1 LPRTLPTFDS
11 HPRFIFLQM
20 SFPRLKVGLYAFLVA
35 AVFVLASYRLLRRSD
50 SVAPSKDQVL
60 IGIMLRGLT
69 EAHYQPEKVDDA
81 FSKRVFDLY
90 LKHLDY
96 RKQFLLA
103 TDVDQLR
110 RYQSEIDDEVK
121 RGSHE
126 FLDLSTKLMADRT
139 KEMQGLYREILAKPF
154 DFTVDETF
162 QSDFEK
168 AAFPADKAAQREM
181 WRKLLKFE
189 TLSRMSEMME
199 AQEKAKQAKPSGATA
214 APSAADAAAPTAAEP
229 IRTPAEMEAEARK
242 RVLKY
247 YDEQFAELSEID
259 ANDRLATYANTIA
272 NTYDPHTEYF
282 APKAKEDFDYEMTG
296 RFEGIG
302 ATLREKEG
310 LIYVDEI
317 IPGSAS
323 ARQGDLKKG
332 DAIIRVAQAQAE
344 PVSIEGWHTTK
355 AVTLIRGKKGSEVR
369 LTVKKPD
376 GSTKVIPIVRDVVVV
391 DEKYAQSS
399 VITDKG
405 QKIGYLRLPGFYAD
419 FNDNGGR
426 SSSDDVKKELAK
438 LNAEGVKGVILDL
451 RFNGG
456 GSLSDAVSMAG
467 LFMESG
473 PMVQVRDGQ
482 GRTQVL
488 TDNDPRVQYSGP
500 LVVLVNKYS
509 ASASE
514 ILAAAVQD
522 YHRGVIMGS
531 TSTYGK
537 GTVQRIFDLDEALPT
552 ELNNVKPIGSLKLT
566 TQKFYRVNGGSTQFK
581 GVVSDIVVPDLYSY
595 LDQGEKES
603 DYPLKWDEIQPARYR
618 PWNGA
623 PAIDKLRAN
632 SKARVAANPS
642 FKVMD
647 EMVKSMRKR
656 KDETTVSLKLSAY
669 RTEQQQA
676 QAISD
681 RYEAAQKTTTALAF
695 SPLAA
700 DVRALGGD
708 TVKINRASRITKT
721 LKKDITIG
729 EAVSVIQDELK

>member
-1 LPRTLPTFDS
+1 
-11 HPRFIFLQM
+11 M

-35 AVFVLASYRLLRRSD
+35 AVFVLASYRLFRRAD
-50 SVAPSKDQVL
+50 SAVPTKDQVL
-60 IGIMLRGLT
+60 IGTMLQGLT
-69 EAHYQPEKVDDA
+69 QGHYQPEKIDDN
-81 FSKRVFDLY
+81 FSKRVFELY
-90 LKHLDY
+90 IKHLDP
-96 RKQFLLA
+96 RKQFLLS
-103 TDVDQLR
+103 TDVEQLR
-110 RYQSEIDDEVK
+110 RYQTQIDDEVK
-121 RGSHE
+121 SGTHQ
-126 FLDLSTKLMADRT
+126 FLDLSAKLMAQRT
-139 KEMQGLYREILAKPF
+139 DETQALYREILAKPF
-154 DFTVDETF
+154 DFTVEESLQT
-162 QSDFEK
+162 DFEK
-168 AAFPADKAAQREM
+168 AAFPTDKAAQREL
-181 WRKLLKFE
+181 WRKLLKYE
-189 TLSRMSEMME
+189 TLSRVAEMME
-199 AQEKAKQAKPSGATA
+199 AQEKARKAKPSAATA
-214 APSAADAAAPTAAEP
+214 APGAANAAAPTAAEP
-229 IRTPAEMEAEARK
+229 IRTPTQIETEARK
-242 RVLKY
+242 RVLKS
-247 YDEQFAELSEID
+247 YDEQFADDKENDATERLS
-259 ANDRLATYANTIA
+259 TYANTIA

-310 LIYVDEI
+310 LIYVDDI
-317 IPGSAS
+317 MPGSAS

-332 DAIIRVAQAQAE
+332 DALLRVAQGAAE
-344 PVSIEGWHTTK
+344 PVSIEGWHTAK

-376 GSTKVIPIVRDVVVV
+376 GSTKIIPIIRDVVVV
-391 DEKYAQSS
+391 EDKYAQSS

-438 LNAEGVKGVILDL
+438 LNAEGVKGVVMDL

-456 GSLSDAVSMAG
+456 GSLTDAVSMAG

-500 LVVLVNKYS
+500 LVILVNKYS

-514 ILAAAVQD
+514 ILAAAIQD
-522 YHRGVIMGS
+522 YRRGVIMGS

-537 GTVQRIFDLDEALPT
+537 GTVQRIFDLDEALPA
-552 ELNNVKPIGSLKLT
+552 ELNSVKPIGSLKLT

-618 PWNGA
+618 AWDAA
-623 PAIDKLRAN
+623 PNLEKLRAN
-632 SKARVAANPS
+632 SKTRVATNSS

-656 KDETTVSLKLSAY
+656 KDESIVSLKLSAF
-669 RTEQQQA
+669 RAEQQESKL
-676 QAISD
+676 ISD

-695 SPLAA
+695 SPLTA

-708 TVKINRASRITKT
+708 TVKVNRAARFTKG

-729 EAVSVIQDELK
+729 EAVAVIQDEIK

>member
-1 LPRTLPTFDS
+1 
-11 HPRFIFLQM
+11 M

-35 AVFVLASYRLLRRSD
+35 AVFVLASYRLFRRAD
-50 SVAPSKDQVL
+50 SAVPTKDQVL
-60 IGIMLRGLT
+60 IGTMLRGLT
-69 EAHYQPEKVDDA
+69 QGHYQPEKIDDN
-81 FSKRVFDLY
+81 FSKRVFELY
-90 LKHLDY
+90 IKHLDP
-96 RKQFLLA
+96 RKQFLLS
-103 TDVDQLR
+103 TDVEQLR
-110 RYQSEIDDEVK
+110 RYQTQIDDEVK
-121 RGSHE
+121 NGTHQ
-126 FLDLSTKLMADRT
+126 FLDLSAKLMAQRT
-139 KEMQGLYREILAKPF
+139 DETQALYREILAKPF
-154 DFTVDETF
+154 DFTVEESLQT
-162 QSDFEK
+162 DFEK
-168 AAFPADKAAQREM
+168 AAFPTDKAAQREL
-181 WRKLLKFE
+181 WRKLLKYE
-189 TLSRMSEMME
+189 TLSRVAEMME
-199 AQEKAKQAKPSGATA
+199 AQEKARKAKPSAATA
-214 APSAADAAAPTAAEP
+214 APGAANAAAPTAAEP
-229 IRTPAEMEAEARK
+229 IRTPTQMETEARK
-242 RVLKY
+242 RVLKS
-247 YDEQFAELSEID
+247 YDEQFADDKENDATERLS
-259 ANDRLATYANTIA
+259 TYANTIA

-310 LIYVDEI
+310 LIYVDDI
-317 IPGSAS
+317 MPGSAS

-332 DAIIRVAQAQAE
+332 DALLRVAQGAAE
-344 PVSIEGWHTTK
+344 PVSIEGWHTAK

-376 GSTKVIPIVRDVVVV
+376 GSTKIIPIIRDVVVV
-391 DEKYAQSS
+391 EDKYAQSS

-438 LNAEGVKGVILDL
+438 LNAEGVKGVVMDL

-456 GSLSDAVSMAG
+456 GSLTDAVSMAG

-500 LVVLVNKYS
+500 LVILVNKYS

-514 ILAAAVQD
+514 ILAAAIQD
-522 YHRGVIMGS
+522 YRRGVIMGS

-537 GTVQRIFDLDEALPT
+537 GTVQRIFDLDEALPA
-552 ELNNVKPIGSLKLT
+552 ELNSVKPIGSLKLT

-618 PWNGA
+618 AWDAA
-623 PAIDKLRAN
+623 PNLEKLRTN
-632 SKARVAANPS
+632 SKTRVATNSS

-656 KDETTVSLKLSAY
+656 KDESIVSLKLSAF
-669 RTEQQQA
+669 RAEQQESKL
-676 QAISD
+676 ISD

-695 SPLAA
+695 SPLTA

-708 TVKINRASRITKT
+708 TVKVNRAARFTKG

-729 EAVSVIQDELK
+729 EAVAVIQDEIK

>member
-1 LPRTLPTFDS
+1 
-11 HPRFIFLQM
+11 M
-20 SFPRLKVGLYAFLVA
+20 SFSRLKVGLYAFLVA
-35 AVFVLASYRLLRRSD
+35 AVFVLASYRLFRRAD
-50 SVAPSKDQVL
+50 SVVPSKDQVL
-60 IGIMLRGLT
+60 IGIMLQGLT
-69 EAHYQPEKVDDA
+69 SAHYQPEKVDDA

-90 LKHLDY
+90 LKHLDF

-103 TDVDQLR
+103 TDVEQLR
-110 RYQSEIDDEVK
+110 RYQTQIDDEVK
-121 RGSHE
+121 NGTHE

-139 KEMQGLYREILAKPF
+139 KEMQVLYRELLAKPF
-154 DFTVDETF
+154 DFTTDETF
-162 QSDFEK
+162 QTDFEK
-168 AAFPADKAAQREM
+168 APFPADKATQHEM
-181 WRKLLKFE
+181 WRKLLKYE
-189 TLSRMSEMME
+189 TLSRVSEMME
-199 AQEKAKQAKPSGATA
+199 AQEKAKVAKPVA
-214 APSAADAAAPTAAEP
+214 AVPAVAHPNAPTVAEP
-229 IRTPAEMEAEARK
+229 VRTPAQMEAEARK

-247 YDEQFAELSEID
+247 YDEQFNDLKDID
-259 ANDRLATYANTIA
+259 ANERLATYANTIA

-302 ATLREKEG
+302 ATLREKDG

-332 DAIIRVAQAQAE
+332 DALLRVAQGAAE
-344 PVSIEGWHTTK
+344 PVSIEGWHSAK

-376 GSTKVIPIVRDVVVV
+376 SSTKIISIIRDVVVV

-438 LNAEGVKGVILDL
+438 LNAEGVKGIVMDL

-456 GSLSDAVSMAG
+456 GSLTDAVSMAG
-467 LFMESG
+467 LFMDSG

-500 LVVLVNKYS
+500 LVLLVNKYS

-514 ILAAAVQD
+514 ILAAAIQD

-537 GTVQRIFDLDEALPT
+537 GTVQRIFDLDEALPA
-552 ELNNVKPIGSLKLT
+552 ELNSVKPIGSLKLT

-595 LDQGEKES
+595 LDEGEKES

-618 PWNGA
+618 PWDAA
-623 PAIDKLRAN
+623 PAVEKLRVN
-632 SKARVAANPS
+632 SKARVATNPS

-656 KDETTVSLKLSAY
+656 KDESVVSLKITTY
-669 RTEQQQA
+669 RTEQQEA
-676 QAISD
+676 KAISD
-681 RYEAAQKTTTALAF
+681 RYEAAQKTATALAF

-700 DVRALGGD
+700 DVRALNGD
-708 TVKINRASRITKT
+708 TVKLNRAARFTKS

-729 EAVSVIQDELK
+729 EAVAVIQDEIK

>member
-1 LPRTLPTFDS
+1 MT
-11 HPRFIFLQM
+11 
-20 SFPRLKVGLYAFLVA
+20 FPRLKVGLYAFLVA
-35 AVFVLASYRLLRRSD
+35 AVFVLASYRLMRRAD
-50 SVAPSKDQVL
+50 SAGPTKDQVL
-60 IGIMLRGLT
+60 IGTMLQGLT
-69 EAHYQPEKVDDA
+69 QAHYQPEKIDDN

-96 RKQFLLA
+96 RKEFLLA
-103 TDVDQLR
+103 TDVEQLR
-110 RYQSEIDDEVK
+110 QYQTKIDDEVK
-121 RGSHE
+121 NGTRE
-126 FLDLSTKLMADRT
+126 FLDLSTKLLAERT
-139 KEMQGLYREILAKPF
+139 REMQGLYRDILAKPF
-154 DFTVDETF
+154 DFTTDESF
-162 QSDFEK
+162 QTDFEK
-168 AAFPADKAAQREM
+168 ATFPADKAAQREL
-181 WRKLLKFE
+181 WRKLLKYE
-189 TLSRMSEMME
+189 TMSRVSEMME
-199 AQEKAKQAKPSGATA
+199 AQEKAKVAKPSAATA
-214 APSAADAAAPTAAEP
+214 APAAANAAAPTTAEP
-229 IRTPAEMEAEARK
+229 VRTPAEMEIEARK

-247 YDEQFAELSEID
+247 YDDQFSEMADVD
-259 ANDRLATYANTIA
+259 ANERLATYANTIA

-302 ATLREKEG
+302 ATLREKDG
-310 LIYVDEI
+310 LIYIEDI
-317 IPGSAS
+317 MPGSAS
-323 ARQGDLKKG
+323 ARQGELKKG
-332 DAIIRVAQAQAE
+332 DAILRVAQAAAE
-344 PVSIEGWHTTK
+344 PVSIEGWHTAK

-376 GSTKVIPIVRDVVVV
+376 GSTKIIPIIRDVVVV

-399 VITDKG
+399 IITDKN

-438 LNAEGVKGVILDL
+438 LNAEGVKGIVMDL

-467 LFMESG
+467 LFMPSG

-488 TDNDPRVQYSGP
+488 TDNDPRVQYGGP
-500 LVVLVNKYS
+500 LVILVNKYS

-514 ILAAAVQD
+514 ILAAAIQD

-537 GTVQRIFDLDEALPT
+537 GTVQRIFDLDEALPS
-552 ELNNVKPIGSLKLT
+552 ELNSVKPIGSLKLT

-595 LDQGEKES
+595 LDEGEKES
-603 DYPLKWDEIQPARYR
+603 DYPLKWDEIQAARYR
-618 PWNGA
+618 PWDTA

-632 SKARVAANPS
+632 SKARIATNSS

-656 KDETTVSLKLSAY
+656 KDETVVSLKLSAY
-669 RTEQQQA
+669 RAEQQEA
-676 QAISD
+676 KAISD
-681 RYEAAQKTTTALAF
+681 RYEAAQKTATALAF

-700 DVRALGGD
+700 DVRAVNGD
-708 TVKINRASRITKT
+708 TVKVNRAARFTRS

-729 EAVSVIQDELK
+729 EAVAVIQDEL

>member
-1 LPRTLPTFDS
+1 
-11 HPRFIFLQM
+11 M

-50 SVAPSKDQVL
+50 SAVPTKDQVL
-60 IGIMLRGLT
+60 IGTMLQGLT
-69 EAHYQPEKVDDA
+69 QAHYQPEKVDDT

-96 RKQFLLA
+96 RKQFLLGS
-103 TDVDQLR
+103 DIEQLR
-110 RYQSEIDDEVK
+110 RYQTRIDDEV
-121 RGSHE
+121 RGGTHE
-126 FLDLSTKLMADRT
+126 FLDLSTQLMAQRT
-139 KEMQGLYREILAKPF
+139 KEMQSLYRELLAKPF

-162 QSDFEK
+162 QTDFEK
-168 AAFPADKAAQREM
+168 APFPADKAAQREL
-181 WRKLLKFE
+181 WRKLLKYE

-199 AQEKAKQAKPSGATA
+199 AQEKAKEAKPNGATA
-214 APSAADAAAPTAAEP
+214 APAAASAEAPTAAEP
-229 IRTPAEMEAEARK
+229 VRTPAQMEAEARK

-247 YDEQFAELSEID
+247 YDEQFQEINEVD
-259 ANDRLATYANTIA
+259 ANERLATYANTIA

-302 ATLREKEG
+302 ATLRDKDG
-310 LIYVDEI
+310 LIYIEEI
-317 IPGSAS
+317 IPGSAA

-332 DAIIRVAQAQAE
+332 DALLRVAQGAAE
-344 PVSIEGWHTTK
+344 PVSIEGWRTAK
-355 AVTLIRGKKGSEVR
+355 ALPLIKGKKGSEVR
-369 LTVKKPD
+369 LTVRKPD
-376 GSTKVIPIVRDVVVV
+376 GSTKIISIIRDVVVV

-419 FNDNGGR
+419 FNDDGGR

-438 LNAEGVKGVILDL
+438 LNAEGVKGVVMDL

-456 GSLSDAVSMAG
+456 GSLGDAVSMAG
-467 LFMESG
+467 LFMDSG

-482 GRTQVL
+482 GRTTVM

-500 LVVLVNKYS
+500 LVILVNKYS

-514 ILAAAVQD
+514 ILAAAIQD

-537 GTVQRIFDLDEALPT
+537 GTVQRIFDLDEALPS
-552 ELNNVKPIGSLKLT
+552 ELNSIKPIGSLKLT

-581 GVVSDIVVPDLYSY
+581 GVLSDIVVPDLYSY

-618 PWNGA
+618 TWDAA
-623 PAIDKLRAN
+623 PKLDQLRTS
-632 SKARVAANPS
+632 SKARIAANPS

-669 RTEQQQA
+669 RAEQQEA
-676 QAISD
+676 KAISD
-681 RYEAAQKTTTALAF
+681 RYEAAQKTATALAF

-700 DVRALGGD
+700 DVRALNGD
-708 TVKINRASRITKT
+708 TVKINRAARFTKS

-729 EAVSVIQDELK
+729 EAVAVIQDEIK

>member
-1 LPRTLPTFDS
+1 
-11 HPRFIFLQM
+11 M

-35 AVFVLASYRLLRRSD
+35 AVFVLASYRLFRRAD
-50 SVAPSKDQVL
+50 SAVPTKDQVL
-60 IGIMLRGLT
+60 IGTMLRGLT
-69 EAHYQPEKVDDA
+69 QGHYQPEKIDDN
-81 FSKRVFDLY
+81 FSKRVFELY
-90 LKHLDY
+90 IKHLDP
-96 RKQFLLA
+96 RKQFLLS
-103 TDVDQLR
+103 TDVEQLR
-110 RYQSEIDDEVK
+110 RYQTQIDDEVK
-121 RGSHE
+121 SGTHQ
-126 FLDLSTKLMADRT
+126 FLDLSAKLMAQRT
-139 KEMQGLYREILAKPF
+139 DETQALYREILTKPF
-154 DFTVDETF
+154 DFTVEESLQT
-162 QSDFEK
+162 DFEK
-168 AAFPADKAAQREM
+168 AAFPTDKAAQREL
-181 WRKLLKFE
+181 WRKLLKYE
-189 TLSRMSEMME
+189 TLSRVAEMME
-199 AQEKAKQAKPSGATA
+199 AQEKARKAKPSAATA
-214 APSAADAAAPTAAEP
+214 APGAANAAAPTAAEP
-229 IRTPAEMEAEARK
+229 IRTPAQMETEARK
-242 RVLKY
+242 RVLKS
-247 YDEQFAELSEID
+247 YDEQFADDKENDATERLS
-259 ANDRLATYANTIA
+259 TYANTIA

-310 LIYVDEI
+310 LIYVDDI
-317 IPGSAS
+317 MPGSAS

-332 DAIIRVAQAQAE
+332 DALLRVAQGAAE
-344 PVSIEGWHTTK
+344 PVSIEGWHTAK

-376 GSTKVIPIVRDVVVV
+376 GSTKIIPIIRDVVVV
-391 DEKYAQSS
+391 EDKYAQSS

-438 LNAEGVKGVILDL
+438 LNAEGVKGVVMDL

-456 GSLSDAVSMAG
+456 GSLTDAVSMAG

-500 LVVLVNKYS
+500 LVILVNKYS

-514 ILAAAVQD
+514 ILAAAIQD
-522 YHRGVIMGS
+522 YRRGVIMGS

-537 GTVQRIFDLDEALPT
+537 GTVQRIFDLDEALPA
-552 ELNNVKPIGSLKLT
+552 ELNSVKPIGSLKLT

-618 PWNGA
+618 AWDAA
-623 PAIDKLRAN
+623 PNLEKLRAN
-632 SKARVAANPS
+632 SKTRVATNSS

-656 KDETTVSLKLSAY
+656 KDESIVSLKLSAF
-669 RTEQQQA
+669 RAEQQESKL
-676 QAISD
+676 ISD

-695 SPLAA
+695 SPLTA

-708 TVKINRASRITKT
+708 TVKVNRAARFTKG

-729 EAVSVIQDELK
+729 EAVAVIQDEIK

>member
-1 LPRTLPTFDS
+1 
-11 HPRFIFLQM
+11 M

-35 AVFVLASYRLLRRSD
+35 AVFVLASYRLFRRSD
-50 SVAPSKDQVL
+50 SAVPSKDQVL
-60 IGIMLRGLT
+60 IGLMLSGLSSQ
-69 EAHYQPEKVDDA
+69 HYQPEKVDDN

-103 TDVDQLR
+103 TDIEQLR
-110 RYQSEIDDEVK
+110 PYQTRIDDEVK
-121 RGSHE
+121 SGTHE
-126 FLDLSTKLMADRT
+126 FLDLSTKLMTERT
-139 KEMQGLYREILAKPF
+139 KEMQGLYRDILAKPF
-154 DFTVDETF
+154 DFTTDETF
-162 QSDFEK
+162 QTDFEK
-168 AAFPADKAAQREM
+168 AAFPADKAAQREL
-181 WRKLLKFE
+181 WRKLLKYE
-189 TLSRMSEMME
+189 TLSRVSEMME
-199 AQEKAKQAKPSGATA
+199 AQDKAKEAKPSAATA
-214 APSAADAAAPTAAEP
+214 APAAADASAPTAAEP
-229 IRTPAEMEAEARK
+229 VRTPAQMEAEARK

-247 YDEQFAELSEID
+247 YDDQFEEINDTD
-259 ANDRLATYANTIA
+259 ANERLATYANTIA

-302 ATLREKEG
+302 ATLREKDG
-310 LIYVDEI
+310 LIYIEEI

-332 DAIIRVAQAQAE
+332 DAILRVAQGAAE
-344 PVSIEGWHTTK
+344 PVSIEGWHTAK

-369 LTVKKPD
+369 MTVKKPD
-376 GSTKVIPIVRDVVVV
+376 GSTKIIPIIRDVVVV

-399 VITDKG
+399 IITEKG

-438 LNAEGVKGVILDL
+438 LNAEGVKGIVMDL

-467 LFMESG
+467 LFMPSG

-482 GRTQVL
+482 GHTQVL

-500 LVVLVNKYS
+500 LVLLVNKYS

-514 ILAAAVQD
+514 ILAAAIQD

-537 GTVQRIFDLDEALPT
+537 GTVQRIFDLDEALPS
-552 ELNNVKPIGSLKLT
+552 ELNSVKPIGSLKLT

-581 GVVSDIVVPDLYSY
+581 GVASDIVVPDLYSY
-595 LDQGEKES
+595 LDEGEKES

-618 PWNGA
+618 TWDA
-623 PAIDKLRAN
+623 PPALDKLRAS
-632 SKARVAANPS
+632 SKARVATNSS

-656 KDETTVSLKLSAY
+656 KDETTVSLKLSTY
-669 RTEQQQA
+669 RAEQQQSK
-676 QAISD
+676 AISD
-681 RYEAAQKTTTALAF
+681 RYETAQKTNTALAF

-700 DVRALGGD
+700 DVRAVGGD
-708 TVKINRASRITKT
+708 TVKVNRAARFTKS

-729 EAVSVIQDELK
+729 EAVAVIQDEINH

>member
-1 LPRTLPTFDS
+1 
-11 HPRFIFLQM
+11 M
-20 SFPRLKVGLYAFLVA
+20 
-35 AVFVLASYRLLRRSD
+35 
-50 SVAPSKDQVL
+50 
-60 IGIMLRGLT
+60 
-69 EAHYQPEKVDDA
+69 
-81 FSKRVFDLY
+81 
-90 LKHLDY
+90 
-96 RKQFLLA
+96 
-103 TDVDQLR
+103 
-110 RYQSEIDDEVK
+110 
-121 RGSHE
+121 
-126 FLDLSTKLMADRT
+126 
-139 KEMQGLYREILAKPF
+139 
-154 DFTVDETF
+154 
-162 QSDFEK
+162 
-168 AAFPADKAAQREM
+168 
-181 WRKLLKFE
+181 
-189 TLSRMSEMME
+189 
-199 AQEKAKQAKPSGATA
+199 
-214 APSAADAAAPTAAEP
+214 
-229 IRTPAEMEAEARK
+229 
-242 RVLKY
+242 
-247 YDEQFAELSEID
+247 
-259 ANDRLATYANTIA
+259 
-272 NTYDPHTEYF
+272 
-282 APKAKEDFDYEMTG
+282 
-296 RFEGIG
+296 
-302 ATLREKEG
+302 
-310 LIYVDEI
+310 
-317 IPGSAS
+317 
-323 ARQGDLKKG
+323 
-332 DAIIRVAQAQAE
+332 
-344 PVSIEGWHTTK
+344 
-355 AVTLIRGKKGSEVR
+355 IRGKKGSEVR

-376 GSTKVIPIVRDVVVV
+376 GSTKIVPIIRDVVVV

-438 LNAEGVKGVILDL
+438 LNAEGVKGVIMDL

-456 GSLSDAVSMAG
+456 GSLTDAVSMAG
-467 LFMESG
+467 LFMDSG

-482 GRTQVL
+482 GRTTVL

-514 ILAAAVQD
+514 ILAAAIQD

-537 GTVQRIFDLDEALPT
+537 GTVQRIFDLDEALPA
-552 ELNNVKPIGSLKLT
+552 ELNSVKPIGSLKLT

-618 PWNGA
+618 AWNA
-623 PAIDKLRAN
+623 PPALDKLRAN
-632 SKARVAANPS
+632 SKARVASNPS

-669 RTEQQQA
+669 RAEQQESKTV
-676 QAISD
+676 SD
-681 RYEAAQKTTTALAF
+681 RYDAAQKTTTALAF

-708 TVKINRASRITKT
+708 TVKINRAARVTKS

>member
-1 LPRTLPTFDS
+1 
-11 HPRFIFLQM
+11 M
-20 SFPRLKVGLYAFLVA
+20 SSPRLKVGLYAFLVA
-35 AVFVLASYRLLRRSD
+35 AVFVLASYRLLHRAD
-50 SVAPSKDQVL
+50 SAAPTKDQVL
-60 IGIMLRGLT
+60 IGTMLQGLSA
-69 EAHYQPEKVDDA
+69 AHYQPERVDDN

-103 TDVDQLR
+103 TDVEQLR
-110 RYQSEIDDEVK
+110 RYQTQIDDEVK
-121 RGSHE
+121 NGTHE

-154 DFTVDETF
+154 DFTVDESF
-162 QSDFEK
+162 QTDFEK
-168 AAFPADKAAQREM
+168 APFPADKAAQREL
-181 WRKLLKFE
+181 WRKLLKYE
-189 TLSRMSEMME
+189 TLSRVSEMME
-199 AQEKAKQAKPSGATA
+199 AQEKAKVSKPSGATA
-214 APSAADAAAPTAAEP
+214 APAAANSAAPTAAEP
-229 IRTPAEMEAEARK
+229 VRTPAEMEAEARK

-247 YDEQFAELSEID
+247 YDDQFAEM
-259 ANDRLATYANTIA
+259 NDVDVNERLATYANTIA

-302 ATLREKEG
+302 ATLKEKDG
-310 LIYVDEI
+310 LIYIEEI

-323 ARQGDLKKG
+323 ARQGELKKG
-332 DAIIRVAQAQAE
+332 DAILRVAQGAAE
-344 PVSIEGWHTTK
+344 PVSVEGWHTIK
-355 AVTLIRGKKGSEVR
+355 AIPLIKGKKGSEVR

-376 GSTKVIPIVRDVVVV
+376 GSTKIIAIIRDVVEI

-399 VITDKG
+399 VITDHG

-419 FNDNGGR
+419 FSDNGGR
-426 SSSDDVKKELAK
+426 NSADDVRKELAK
-438 LNAEGVKGVILDL
+438 LNAEGVKGVVMDL

-456 GSLSDAVSMAG
+456 GSLGDAVSMAG
-467 LFMESG
+467 LFVNSG
-473 PMVQVRDGQ
+473 PIVQTRDGQ
-482 GRTQVL
+482 GHTQVL

-500 LVVLVNKYS
+500 LVILVNKYS

-514 ILAAAVQD
+514 ILAAAIQD

-537 GTVQRIFDLDEALPT
+537 GTVQRIFDLDEALPS
-552 ELNNVKPIGSLKLT
+552 ELNSVKPIGSLKLT

-595 LDQGEKES
+595 LDEGEKES

-618 PWNGA
+618 TWDSP
-623 PAIDKLRAN
+623 PALDKLRAN
-632 SKARVAANPS
+632 SKGRIATNPS

-656 KDETTVSLKLSAY
+656 KDETVVSLKLSAY
-669 RTEQQQA
+669 RAEQQQA
-676 QAISD
+676 KAISD
-681 RYEAAQKTTTALAF
+681 RYEAAQKTATDLAF

-700 DVRALGGD
+700 DVRAVNGD
-708 TVKINRASRITKT
+708 TVKVNRAARFTRG

-729 EAVSVIQDELK
+729 EAVAVIQDELK

>member
-1 LPRTLPTFDS
+1 LVFIS
-11 HPRFIFLQM
+11 RFLLLM

-50 SVAPSKDQVL
+50 SAVPTKDQVL
-60 IGIMLRGLT
+60 IGTMLQGLT
-69 EAHYQPEKVDDA
+69 AAHYQPEKVDDA

-103 TDVDQLR
+103 TDVEQLR
-110 RYQSEIDDEVK
+110 RYQTRIDDEVK
-121 RGSHE
+121 AGTHE

-139 KEMQGLYREILAKPF
+139 KEMQGLYRELLAKPF

-162 QSDFEK
+162 QTDFEK
-168 AAFPADKAAQREM
+168 APFPADKAAQREL
-181 WRKLLKFE
+181 WRKLLKYE
-189 TLSRMSEMME
+189 TLSRVSEMME
-199 AQEKAKQAKPSGATA
+199 AQEKAKEAKPTGATA
-214 APSAADAAAPTAAEP
+214 APAAASATAPTEAEP
-229 IRTPAEMEAEARK
+229 VRTPAQMEAEARK

-247 YDEQFAELSEID
+247 YDEQFDELKDAD
-259 ANDRLATYANTIA
+259 ANERLATYANTIA

-302 ATLREKEG
+302 ATLKEKDG
-310 LIYVDEI
+310 LIYIEEI

-332 DAIIRVAQAQAE
+332 DAILRVAQGAAE
-344 PVSIEGWHTTK
+344 PVSIEGWHTAK

-376 GSTKVIPIVRDVVVV
+376 GSTKIIPIIRDVVVV

-438 LNAEGVKGVILDL
+438 LNAEGVKGLVMDL

-467 LFMESG
+467 LFLDSG

-500 LVVLVNKYS
+500 LVILVNKYS

-514 ILAAAVQD
+514 ILAAAIQD
-522 YHRGVIMGS
+522 YRRGIIMGS

-537 GTVQRIFDLDEALPT
+537 GTVQRIFDLDDALPS
-552 ELNNVKPIGSLKLT
+552 ELNSIKPIGSLKLT

-581 GVVSDIVVPDLYSY
+581 GVASDIVVPDLYSY

-618 PWNGA
+618 AWADTPNL
-623 PAIDKLRAN
+623 DKLRAS
-632 SKARVAANPS
+632 SKVRVANNSS

-647 EMVKSMRKR
+647 EMVNSMRKR

-669 RTEQQQA
+669 RAEQA
-676 QAISD
+676 QSKAISD
-681 RYEAAQKTTTALAF
+681 RYEAAQKTATALIF

-700 DVRALGGD
+700 DVRAVGGD
-708 TVKINRASRITKT
+708 TVKVNRAARFTKG

-729 EAVSVIQDELK
+729 EAVAVIQDEISK